1 MLGLLGLLDLLGPQE
16 FNCVVSAAGAVAAA
30 RSFASSEARV
40 ASPASRVA
48 TSSAYGLADAANAA
62 NEHALAR
69 RVLLVIA
76 ATLAL
81 AATTAGTAAGLREV
95 GPRDALASASAATMG
110 AMSANAGVKG
120 EFALA
125 GFEITMQGAVG
136 GAVRYEFARKGASG
150 GAGEVES
157 Y

>member
-1 MLGLLGLLDLLGPQE
+1 MVAGSLNSTGMERTRLLP
-16 FNCVVSAAGAVAAA
+16 
-30 RSFASSEARV
+30 
-40 ASPASRVA
+40 
-48 TSSAYGLADAANAA
+48 AYGLADNAANAA
-62 NEHALAR
+62 NGHVLAR

-95 GPRDALASASAATMG
+95 GPRDA
-110 AMSANAGVKG
+110 
-120 EFALA
+120 ALA

>member
-1 MLGLLGLLDLLGPQE
+1 MTKGASALIFFQDTTLRTSVAGSLNLTGMERTRLLP
-16 FNCVVSAAGAVAAA
+16 
-30 RSFASSEARV
+30 
-40 ASPASRVA
+40 
-48 TSSAYGLADAANAA
+48 AYGLADNAANAA
-62 NEHALAR
+62 NGHILAR

-95 GPRDALASASAATMG
+95 GPRDALA
-110 AMSANAGVKG
+110 
-120 EFALA
+120 

>member
-1 MLGLLGLLDLLGPQE
+1 MEEQLSVASLEELRDAKKPVYRGALLGTQPLAVFVNFEHDKKYKYMPQPDDE
-16 FNCVVSAAGAVAAA
+16 
-30 RSFASSEARV
+30 
-40 ASPASRVA
+40 SPAPP
-48 TSSAYGLADAANAA
+48 
-62 NEHALAR
+62 AR
-69 RVLLVIA
+69 L
-76 ATLAL
+76 
-81 AATTAGTAAGLREV
+81 
-95 GPRDALASASAATMG
+95 G